1 MIFSVERVNVSFSK
15 NMSDYFPYFVK
26 GVMTVL
32 DQYPSLCWHTAGT
45 ADIFP
50 DPSMAHLP
58 AVQSRVEDELTSP

>member
-1 MIFSVERVNVSFSK
+1 MYPFQRICLTIFLT
-15 NMSDYFPYFVK
+15 VK